1 MFFTNY
7 IIITN
12 LTEAFSIQIP
22 LYKELLMTITFLYFS
37 VPTLN
42 LDSICGKDIDD
53 YRPIELDP
61 YHYNLGTPN
70 TSTTCR
76 FAMP

>member
-1 MFFTNY
+1 
-7 IIITN
+7 
-12 LTEAFSIQIP
+12 
-22 LYKELLMTITFLYFS
+22 MTITFLYFS